1 MLLFSLPIY
10 RVSPLE
16 WEEEFERNAK
26 KQLEGLYD
34 NEEHYRRALQRIR
47 EREYYHYKYNDI
59 VAWLE
64 LYLDFTKIKGRTFY
78 GDKQKYRRG
87 TQVKFVNNGKAAGIE
102 VTVPGRDN
110 EDIYKELIDS
120 VMEYKDYAFKNR
132 YIDISS
138 LLNIGRFI
146 DYQAI
151 YQEQLRSR

>member
-132 YIDISS
+132 YIEISS
-138 LLNIGRFI
+138 LLKIGRFI